1 MRRALLLTAVLVAC
15 ATNEAP
21 EDDSAAAM
29 ADMGAATLTTA
40 DLAGNWTGQNM
51 AMDGDS
57 ITSRWTIHAMADGNA
72 HLMLEGTTDT
82 IAFTTTVEAD
92 SFVAVSEPYTAPDMP
107 DTPVTFR
114 SVGRMQ
120 GDMLRG
126 TAEIRLASNP
136 DSVVARERWESRRT
150 P

>member
-1 MRRALLLTAVLVAC
+1 MRKTLLLTAVLVAC

-29 ADMGAATLTTA
+29 ADMGAATLTAA
-40 DLAGNWTGQNM
+40 DVAGTWTGESRV
-51 AMDGDS
+51 MDGDS

-72 HLMLEGTTDT
+72 HLMLEGSTDT
-82 IAFTTTVEAD
+82 IAYTTTFAGD
-92 SFVAVSEPYTAPDMP
+92 SLVAVSESYTAPDMP

-114 SVGRMQ
+114 SVGRMD

-126 TAEIRLASNP
+126 TVEIRLASNP